1 MKDGSRK
8 VTHVTEIVG
17 MESDVVTMQDIYV
30 FQARGQDE
38 LGRLLGSIQPT
49 GLRPKFSERF
59 EQYGVHLP
67 ANLFE
72 GGF

>member
-1 MKDGSRK
+1 
-8 VTHVTEIVG
+8 
-17 MESDVVTMQDIYV
+17 MESDVVTMQDIFL

-38 LGRLLGSIQPT
+38 FGRLMGSIRPT

-72 GGF
+72 VGL